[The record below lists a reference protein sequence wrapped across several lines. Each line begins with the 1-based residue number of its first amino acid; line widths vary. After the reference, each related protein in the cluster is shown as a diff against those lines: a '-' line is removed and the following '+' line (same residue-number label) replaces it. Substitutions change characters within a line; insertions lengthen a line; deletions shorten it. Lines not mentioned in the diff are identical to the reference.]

1 MSPARA
7 NQRGI
12 FAILGAGFCFGT
24 NDAMTKLASLY
35 LPISQIVALRGIF
48 AFLLALAIILYRRE
62 LFAFVRIRNPALVL
76 RALVEGFTGI
86 VLIYSLS
93 KMPLANVTAI
103 LMIQPFLLT
112 MVGAVFLGEIVGW
125 RRWMAIAAGFAGMLL
140 VMKPATS
147 GFNSTTL
154 LVLFATL
161 LILARDL
168 LTRKIP
174 HDIPISMVVFG
185 TSLVSSFVGLAG
197 SLVEPW
203 IAPSTTGVFITLIA
217 ALFLVAAFYLMT
229 LAFRG
234 TDVSVISPFR
244 YAMIVNAVFLGFV
257 LFGDI
262 PDFISIMGMAVI
274 VAAGLYMLHREAV
287 TRRKNRVVQPKEIV

>member
-1 MSPARA
+1 MSKVST

-12 FAILGAGFCFGT
+12 FAMLGAGFCFGT
-24 NDAMTKLASLY
+24 NDAMTKLASHY
-35 LPISQIVALRGIF
+35 LPVSQIVGLRGVF
-48 AFLLALAIILYRRE
+48 AFVLALLIIVFRRE
-62 LFAFVRIRNPALVL
+62 LFALPRMKNPALVI
-76 RALVEGFTGI
+76 RAIVEGCTGL

-93 KMPLANVTAI
+93 RMPLANVTAI

-112 MVGAVFLGEIVGW
+112 MVGAAFLGENVGW
-125 RRWMAIAAGFAGMLL
+125 RRWLAIVVGFIGMLL

-154 LVLFATL
+154 VVLVATF

-174 HDIPISMVVFG
+174 NDIPISMVAFG
-185 TSLVSSFVGLAG
+185 TSLVGSFVGLAG
-197 SLVEPW
+197 SFVEPW
-203 IAPSTTGVFITLIA
+203 ITPSPMALLITLIA
-217 ALFLVAAFYLMT
+217 AMFLVGAFYLMT

-244 YAMIVNAVFLGFV
+244 YAMIVNAVFLGYV

-262 PDFISIMGMAVI
+262 PDFVSVIGMAII
-274 VAAGLYMLHREAV
+274 VSAGIYMLHREAV
-287 TRRKNRVVQPKEIV
+287 RRRKERVVPGKEMV

>member
-1 MSPARA
+1 MSKMTA

-12 FAILGAGFCFGT
+12 FAMLGAGFCFGT
-24 NDAMTKLASLY
+24 NDAMTKLATNY
-35 LPISQIVALRGIF
+35 LPVSQIVGLRGIF
-48 AFLLALAIILYRRE
+48 AFALAFLIILLRRE
-62 LFAFVRIRNPALVL
+62 LYAFARTRNPALIA
-76 RALVEGFTGI
+76 RALIEGFTGI
-86 VLIYSLS
+86 VLIYCLAR
-93 KMPLANVTAI
+93 MPLANVTAI

-112 MVGAVFLGEIVGW
+112 VVGAAFLGETVGW
-125 RRWMAIAAGFAGMLL
+125 RRWLAIAAGFAGMLL

-154 LVLFATL
+154 IVLFATL
-161 LILARDL
+161 MILTRDL

-185 TSLVSSFVGLAG
+185 TSLVGSFVGLSG

-203 IAPSTTGVFITLIA
+203 TTPSFTGTAIVMVA

-234 TDVSVISPFR
+234 TNVSVISPFR
-244 YAMIVNAVFLGFV
+244 YAMIVNAVFLGYV

-262 PDFISIMGMAVI
+262 PDSISIAGMAII
-274 VAAGLYMLHREAV
+274 VGAGLYMLHRETVKSRASRTAPPEV
-287 TRRKNRVVQPKEIV
+287 PH

>member
-1 MSPARA
+1 MSKSSV

-12 FAILGAGFCFGT
+12 FAMLGAGFCFGT
-24 NDAMTKLASLY
+24 NDAMTKLAAQY
-35 LPISQIVALRGIF
+35 LPISQIVGLRGVF
-48 AFLLALAIILYRRE
+48 AFALVFVVILFRRE
-62 LFAFVRIRNPALVL
+62 LYGFARTRNPALIA
-76 RALVEGFTGI
+76 RALLEGFTGI
-86 VLIYSLS
+86 ILIYCLS
-93 KMPLANVTAI
+93 RMPLANVTAI

-112 MVGAVFLGEIVGW
+112 VVGAVFLGETVGW
-125 RRWMAIAAGFAGMLL
+125 RRWLAILAGFMGMLL
-140 VMKPATS
+140 VMKPATA

-154 LVLFATL
+154 IVLLATL
-161 LILARDL
+161 FILARDL

-185 TSLVSSFVGLAG
+185 TSLVGSFVGLSG

-203 IAPSTTGVFITLIA
+203 IAPGATGTLIVLIA

-244 YAMIVNAVFLGFV
+244 YAMIVNAVFLGYV

-262 PDFISIMGMAVI
+262 PDFISVIGMAII
-274 VAAGLYMLHREAV
+274 VSAGLYMLHREAV
-287 TRRKNRVVQPKEIV
+287 NRRASRGKPSGVPN

>member
-1 MSPARA
+1 MASASA

-12 FAILGAGFCFGT
+12 FAMLGAGFCFGT
-24 NDAMTKLASLY
+24 NDAMTKLASHY
-35 LPISQIVALRGIF
+35 LPISEIVALRGIF
-48 AFLLALAIILYRRE
+48 AFTIALLIILFRREIYALA
-62 LFAFVRIRNPALVL
+62 RIRNPALIF
-76 RALVEGFTGI
+76 RALVEGCTGI

-93 KMPLANVTAI
+93 RMPLANVTAI

-112 MVGAVFLGEIVGW
+112 IVGAAFLGESVGW
-125 RRWMAIAAGFAGMLL
+125 RRWLAIGAGFAGMLL

-154 LVLFATL
+154 VVLVATG

-174 HDIPISMVVFG
+174 HNIPISIVVFG
-185 TSLVSSFVGLAG
+185 TSLVGSLVGLSG
-197 SLVEPW
+197 SFVEPW
-203 IAPSTTGVFITLIA
+203 ISPSPMGLFISLLA

-229 LAFRG
+229 IAFRG

-244 YAMIVNAVFLGFV
+244 YAMIVNAVFLGYV
-257 LFGDI
+257 LFGDV
-262 PDFISIMGMAVI
+262 PDFVSVIGMAII
-274 VAAGLYMLHREAV
+274 VCAGLYMLHRETAN
-287 TRRKNRVVQPKEIV
+287 RRKNRVAPPKDTV

>member
-1 MSPARA
+1 MASASA
-7 NQRGI
+7 NLRGI

-24 NDAMTKLASLY
+24 NDAMTKLASHY
-35 LPISQIVALRGIF
+35 LPISQIVALRGVF
-48 AFLLALAIILYRRE
+48 AFAFVLLIILYRRE
-62 LFAFVRIRNPALVL
+62 LYAFARIRNPALIA
-76 RALVEGFTGI
+76 RALIEGCTGL

-93 KMPLANVTAI
+93 RMPLANVTAI

-112 MVGAVFLGEIVGW
+112 MVGTAFLGETVGW
-125 RRWMAIAAGFAGMLL
+125 RRWVAIFVGFAGMLL

-154 LVLFATL
+154 LVLLATGF
-161 LILARDL
+161 ILARDL

-185 TSLVSSFVGLAG
+185 TSLVSSFVGFSG
-197 SLVEPW
+197 VLVEPW
-203 IAPSTTGVFITLIA
+203 IRPSPMGLFVCVLA
-217 ALFLVAAFYLMT
+217 AVFLVAAFYLMT

-244 YAMIVNAVFLGFV
+244 YAMIVNAVFLGYV

-262 PDFISIMGMAVI
+262 PDFISVIGMAII
-274 VAAGLYMLHREAV
+274 VGAGLYMLHRETV
-287 TRRKNRVVQPKEIV
+287 NRRKKRVVPPKEMV

>member
-1 MSPARA
+1 MASASA

-12 FAILGAGFCFGT
+12 FAMLGAGFCFGT
-24 NDAMTKLASLY
+24 NDAMTKLATHY
-35 LPISQIVALRGIF
+35 LPVSQIVALRGIM
-48 AFLLALAIILYRRE
+48 AFMLVLLVILYRRE
-62 LFAFVRIRNPALVL
+62 FYAFARTKNPWLVL
-76 RALVEGFTGI
+76 RALVEGCTGV

-93 KMPLANVTAI
+93 RMPLANVTAI

-112 MVGAVFLGEIVGW
+112 MVGTAFLGENVGW
-125 RRWMAIAAGFAGMLL
+125 RRWLAILAGFIGMLL

-154 LVLFATL
+154 LVLAATG

-174 HDIPISMVVFG
+174 NDIPISMVVFG
-185 TSLVSSFVGLAG
+185 TSFVGSLVGLTG
-197 SLVEPW
+197 SFVEPW
-203 IAPSTTGVFITLIA
+203 ITPSPMGLFICLLA
-217 ALFLVAAFYLMT
+217 AAFLVAAFYLMT

-234 TDVSVISPFR
+234 TDVSAISPFR
-244 YAMIVNAVFLGFV
+244 YAMIVNAVFLGYV

-262 PDFISIMGMAVI
+262 PDFVSVIGMAII
-274 VAAGLYMLHREAV
+274 VGAGLYMLHRETV
-287 TRRKNRVVQPKEIV
+287 NRRKNPVVPPKEIV